1 MKTKIIA
8 LLEMGLSDGLLSNL
22 SESQINVLYNKMGLS
37 EQTPTTTTKTQTVK
51 TTTIPKVAAEKGVAI
66 DGHTVSVKDGN
77 IVLTRT
83 EGEMKET
90 EVDKDDAFAGATSQ
104 DPVQVQGPDGMG
116 DDSDSKIDAEKEVTE
131 IKKDENNPWAIC
143 HSQLGPK
150 RNAKF
155 ERCVRQVKQ
164 SLKEGK
170 SPMTFFIEEKI
181 VSLVERELKPK
192 MTKRD
197 LIKQI
202 QETQMV
208 KRSFAKSPVDKI
220 VGNVKT
226 NKPVGKMTMM
236 KGETSEDAPAVA
248 PPKTKPGVKPAP
260 RTRPAHP
267 GKNPHP
273 GENPAPK
280 AKQQKLEVA
289 KKEILNAIK
298 EMLPHGKK

>member
-1 MKTKIIA
+1 MKTKILT
-8 LLEMGLSDGLLSNL
+8 LLEMGLSDSLLSNL
-22 SESQINVLYNKMGLS
+22 TENQINVLYKKMGLS
-37 EQTPTTTTKTQTVK
+37 EQTPTTTTQTKTIK
-51 TTTIPKVAAEKGVAI
+51 TTTIPRAAAEKGVAI
-66 DGHTVSVKDGN
+66 DGHTVAVKDGN
-77 IVLTRT
+77 VVLTRT

-90 EVDKDDAFAGATSQ
+90 EVSKDDAYAGATTQ
-104 DPVQVQGPDGMG
+104 APVQVQGPDGMG
-116 DDSDSKIDAEKEVTE
+116 DESDSKIDAEKEVTE
-131 IKKDENNPWAIC
+131 IKKDEDNPWAIC

-155 ERCVRQVKQ
+155 ERCVKSVKQ
-164 SLKEGK
+164 SMKEGK

-181 VSLVERELKPK
+181 VSLLESELKPK
-192 MTKRD
+192 MTKGD

-220 VGNVKT
+220 VGNVEM
-226 NKPVGKMTMM
+226 NKPIGKITMM

-248 PPKTKPGVKPAP
+248 PPKTKPGIKPAP

-280 AKQQKLEVA
+280 AKKEKLEAA
-289 KKEILNAIK
+289 KKEILKAIK
-298 EMLPHGKK
+298 EMLPNGKK

>member
-1 MKTKIIA
+1 MKTKIIS
-8 LLEMGLSDGLLSNL
+8 LLEMGLSDSLLSNL
-22 SESQINVLYNKMGLS
+22 SESQINVLYKKMGLS
-37 EQTPTTTTKTQTVK
+37 EQGAVMISADKASRDPQKLKDLTNRGINVRIEGDMTEDSMDYQGSAQAGSTTQSD
-51 TTTIPKVAAEKGVAI
+51 I
-66 DGHTVSVKDGN
+66 
-77 IVLTRT
+77 
-83 EGEMKET
+83 
-90 EVDKDDAFAGATSQ
+90 
-104 DPVQVQGPDGMG
+104 QVQAPDGMA
-116 DDSDSKIDAEKEVTE
+116 DDSDKQVDAEKEVTE

-192 MTKRD
+192 MTKGD

-220 VGNVKT
+220 VGNVKM
-226 NKPVGKMTMM
+226 NKPIGKMTMM
-236 KGETSEDAPAVA
+236 KGETSENAPAVA

-280 AKQQKLEVA
+280 AKQQKLEAA

>member
-51 TTTIPKVAAEKGVAI
+51 TTTIPRVAAEKGVAI

>member
-1 MKTKIIA
+1 
-8 LLEMGLSDGLLSNL
+8 
-22 SESQINVLYNKMGLS
+22 
-37 EQTPTTTTKTQTVK
+37 
-51 TTTIPKVAAEKGVAI
+51 
-66 DGHTVSVKDGN
+66 
-77 IVLTRT
+77 
-83 EGEMKET
+83 
-90 EVDKDDAFAGATSQ
+90 
-104 DPVQVQGPDGMG
+104 
-116 DDSDSKIDAEKEVTE
+116 
-131 IKKDENNPWAIC
+131 
-143 HSQLGPK
+143 
-150 RNAKF
+150 
-155 ERCVRQVKQ
+155 
-164 SLKEGK
+164 
-170 SPMTFFIEEKI
+170 
-181 VSLVERELKPK
+181 
-192 MTKRD
+192 
-197 LIKQI
+197 
-202 QETQMV
+202 MV

>member
-8 LLEMGLSDGLLSNL
+8 LLEMGLTDGLLSNL
-22 SESQINVLYNKMGLS
+22 SESQINVLYKKMGLS

-51 TTTIPKVAAEKGVAI
+51 TTTIPRVAAEKGVAI
-66 DGHTVSVKDGN
+66 DGHTVAMKDGN
-77 IVLTRT
+77 VVLTRT

-90 EVDKDDAFAGATSQ
+90 EVDKNDAFAGATSQ

-181 VSLVERELKPK
+181 VSLIERELKPK
-192 MTKRD
+192 MTKGD

-220 VGNVKT
+220 VGNVKM

-236 KGETSEDAPAVA
+236 KGETSEDSPAVA

-260 RTRPAHP
+260 RTRPSHP

-280 AKQQKLEVA
+280 AKQQKLESA
-289 KKEILNAIK
+289 KKEILKAIK